1 MIGNGGDGL
10 AEKSRTEYS
19 AKNTSIALI
28 SRILYMLFGY
38 VARIIFT
45 RVFNEDYVGINGLF
59 TDILSILSLSEL
71 GFGTAI
77 TFALYKP
84 IAENDLEKQKTL
96 MDLFRKIYTVIALVI
111 LVLGLLLIPFFGIL
125 MKNSPKVDHIV
136 IIYLLYLMNTV
147 LSYVATYRKTLISAH
162 QLNYIPVLISTLF
175 WTGQNIIQIIILLTT
190 RNFILYL
197 CINLISTVG
206 TNIVCTIKANR
217 MYPFLL
223 EKNITPLDKGERQGI
238 VRNVKAMFLHK
249 ISGVLVGHT
258 DNLLLSSMISTGVVG
273 VYSNY
278 VLLTA
283 SVKQILD
290 QVFEGIAAS
299 VGNLGAVEERGRI
312 KQIFEATFFMG
323 QWFYGLCSICLF
335 MVLDDFVRLSFGEN
349 YVFARE
355 ITFVICLNFFIT
367 GMRRATLVFRDSMG
381 LFFYDRYKAIP
392 EAVINLVVSIVLCN
406 WLGTIGIFIGTAVS
420 SVTTSVWVEPY
431 VLYKYKLKISSIGY
445 FIRFAIYTA
454 VTFAAGYLT
463 YLTCLALE
471 RIITYNDNPVLYI
484 MIKGVIAI
492 IITNTIYLTLYFK
505 TPEFRIF
512 KEKIAFL
519 IKKKMKKQ

>member
-1 MIGNGGDGL
+1 
-10 AEKSRTEYS
+10 
-19 AKNTSIALI
+19 
-28 SRILYMLFGY
+28 
-38 VARIIFT
+38 
-45 RVFNEDYVGINGLF
+45 
-59 TDILSILSLSEL
+59 
-71 GFGTAI
+71 
-77 TFALYKP
+77 
-84 IAENDLEKQKTL
+84 
-96 MDLFRKIYTVIALVI
+96 
-111 LVLGLLLIPFFGIL
+111 
-125 MKNSPKVDHIV
+125 
-136 IIYLLYLMNTV
+136 
-147 LSYVATYRKTLISAH
+147 
-162 QLNYIPVLISTLF
+162 
-175 WTGQNIIQIIILLTT
+175 
-190 RNFILYL
+190 
-197 CINLISTVG
+197 
-206 TNIVCTIKANR
+206 
-217 MYPFLL
+217 
-223 EKNITPLDKGERQGI
+223 
-238 VRNVKAMFLHK
+238 
-249 ISGVLVGHT
+249 
-258 DNLLLSSMISTGVVG
+258 
-273 VYSNY
+273 
-278 VLLTA
+278 
-283 SVKQILD
+283 
-290 QVFEGIAAS
+290 
-299 VGNLGAVEERGRI
+299 
-312 KQIFEATFFMG
+312 
-323 QWFYGLCSICLF
+323 

-392 EAVINLVVSIVLCN
+392 EAVINLVASIVLCN

-492 IITNTIYLTLYFK
+492 IITNTIYLALYFK